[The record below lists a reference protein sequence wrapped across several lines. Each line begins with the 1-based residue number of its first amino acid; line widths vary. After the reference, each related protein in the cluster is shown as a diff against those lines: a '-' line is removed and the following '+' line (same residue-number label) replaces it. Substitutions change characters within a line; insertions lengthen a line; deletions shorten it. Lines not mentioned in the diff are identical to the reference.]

1 MISLNIMTDKN
12 NTLDTAHHWK
22 RPLKNSGIAGMGKV
36 GQAIL
41 SLIALALAARQL
53 GPEVFGYF
61 VLIHGMVF
69 GLSQI
74 LRVRSGEAVI
84 RYGAWALHNNTP
96 DRLQNL
102 IRYCFTLDLLAA
114 LFGAALTVLLV
125 APGARLFN
133 LPEDQIWMAQLY
145 ALSIALII
153 LTPSQTGTLRLLN
166 RFDLLAVQV
175 LVAPAIRLG
184 GTLYLFFTNGDLGAY
199 LIVWFAGQFVARQV
213 MFALARYELN
223 RRDLGVANFAPV
235 NPFGKDY
242 DFGIDNAGKGQTG
255 PLLRFIFSH
264 NVGLSFK
271 NAQDQI
277 ALLMTGWFLG
287 PAAAGIFR
295 VAQKFADILI
305 KPPAQMFI
313 PALYPELARYEASG
327 DGTGRRVTLA
337 RNLAAL
343 LIVAA
348 TVFAVLVFGGPYLIR
363 ALYGPAYD
371 DAYGPMLWLCI
382 AGLVATLSYPL
393 EPLLSAAGKVGQ
405 IMLAYIVAVAVLV
418 AAVVF
423 LGPVFGLP
431 AAGMAVAAAALTSAV
446 ILFFGGGARL
456 LARGD
461 DGPSARSELPSDG
474 DSLP

>member
-1 MISLNIMTDKN
+1 MTHDDG
-12 NTLDTAHHWK
+12 TSDTAHHWK
-22 RPLKNSGIAGMGKV
+22 RPLKNSGIAGLGKV

-61 VLIHGMVF
+61 VLIHGMIH

-74 LRVRSGEAVI
+74 LRVRSDQAVI
-84 RYGAWALHNNTP
+84 RYGARALHHNAP
-96 DRLQNL
+96 DRLQSL

-114 LFGAALTVLLV
+114 LAGAALTVLLV
-125 APGARLFN
+125 APAARLFN

-153 LTPSQTGTLRLLN
+153 LTPAQTGTLRLLN
-166 RFDLLAVQV
+166 RFDLLAAQV
-175 LVAPAIRLG
+175 LVAPTIRLG

-199 LIVWFAGQFVARQV
+199 LIVWFAGQLAARQV
-213 MFALARYELN
+213 TFLMARYELN
-223 RRDLGVANFAPV
+223 RRSLGAVNFMPV

-337 RNLAAL
+337 GNLAVL
-343 LIVAA
+343 LSVAVA
-348 TVFAVLVFGGPYLIR
+348 VFATLVFGGPYLIK
-363 ALYGPAYD
+363 ALYGSAYD
-371 DAYGPMLWLCI
+371 GAYGPMLWLCI

-393 EPLLSAAGKVGQ
+393 EPLLSAAGKVRQ
-405 IMLAYIVAVAVLV
+405 IMLAYIAAAVVLV
-418 AAVVF
+418 AGVVV
-423 LGPVFGLP
+423 LGPVSGLD
-431 AAGMAVAAAALTSAV
+431 AAGMAVAGAALTSAV
-446 ILFFGGGARL
+446 ILFFGGGHDL
-456 LARGD
+456 LVRGD
-461 DGPSARSELPSDG
+461 NRPSPRSAPPSDG
-474 DSLP
+474 GSSP